1 MNIMS
6 SCYHI
11 VCPNDWWF
19 SPFCWRYIYKYIYG
33 GVHKWCNPK
42 WLIYNGK
49 SYSNGWFRG
58 TPISGNLHMIFIY
71 IYIIIISIIIIV
83 IVVVIRIII
92 IVIIIII
99 IIIIYKC
106 IYIYL
111 GHKPQPRCLAHPG
124 FTARPASMVHYRY
137 DLDARSWFFQT
148 WAVRLLILLQ
158 QLHFFS
164 ACDYIVS

>member
-1 MNIMS
+1 MIDGLVRFVGVTYINIYM
-6 SCYHI
+6 
-11 VCPNDWWF
+11 
-19 SPFCWRYIYKYIYG
+19 G
-33 GVHKWCNPK
+33 GS
-42 WLIYNGK
+42 INGATQ
-49 SYSNGWFRG
+49 NGWFIMEN
-58 TPISGNLHMIFIY
+58 PIQMDDLGVPPFQETSIWYLY
-71 IYIIIISIIIIV
+71 IYIIISIIIIIV

-111 GHKPQPRCLAHPG
+111 GHKSQPRCLAHPG